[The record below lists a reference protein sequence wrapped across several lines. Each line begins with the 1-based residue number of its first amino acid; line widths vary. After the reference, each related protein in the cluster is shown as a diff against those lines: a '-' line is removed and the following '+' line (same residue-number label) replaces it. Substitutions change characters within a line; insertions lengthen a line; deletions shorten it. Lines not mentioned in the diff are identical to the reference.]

1 MTKEMKQVFTRRI
14 TQANR
19 TQLVVIVYEML
30 LVYLDEAASAYQK
43 GDTAEFGRSL
53 QFARD
58 CIGNLRENLNFSYG
72 ISKNLFAIY
81 NFADR
86 ELASNISG
94 NRAENL
100 NAIRIIFKKL
110 LKAYQNVSKKDNSA
124 PLMDNIQSVYAG
136 LTYNKKTIN
145 ESLVSSDVQRGYLVQ
160 GKAEKPVHAQGENHP
175 WVCLVFLVPALMML
189 VVAENGSVSTQN

>member
-1 MTKEMKQVFTRRI
+1 M
-14 TQANR
+14 
-19 TQLVVIVYEML
+19 
-30 LVYLDEAASAYQK
+30 
-43 GDTAEFGRSL
+43 
-53 QFARD
+53 
-58 CIGNLRENLNFSYG
+58 
-72 ISKNLFAIY
+72 FAIY

-124 PLMDNIQSVYAG
+124 PLMDKIQSVYAG

-145 ESLVSSDVQRGYLVQ
+145 ESLVSSDVQRGYLV
-160 GKAEKPVHAQGENHP
+160 
-175 WVCLVFLVPALMML
+175 
-189 VVAENGSVSTQN
+189 